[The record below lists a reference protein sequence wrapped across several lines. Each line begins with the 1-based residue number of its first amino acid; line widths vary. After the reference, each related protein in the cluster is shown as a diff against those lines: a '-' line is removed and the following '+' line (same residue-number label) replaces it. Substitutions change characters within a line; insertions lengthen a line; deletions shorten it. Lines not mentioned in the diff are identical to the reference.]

1 MIMEEHHSVCGA
13 LVCTSSA
20 SREPFA
26 ISLERTV
33 TSAWGET
40 SVSKA
45 WLFHRLSSVSH
56 SSLPWGLIIGLGPT
70 GLFKGSVTS
79 PCEVL

>member
-1 MIMEEHHSVCGA
+1 MIMEEHRSACGA

-40 SVSKA
+40 SVSKGMA
-45 WLFHRLSSVSH
+45 ISPPQLGVTL
-56 SSLPWGLIIGLGPT
+56 LIALGIDNRA
-70 GLFKGSVTS
+70 GSNRAFQGICNFTM
-79 PCEVL
+79 